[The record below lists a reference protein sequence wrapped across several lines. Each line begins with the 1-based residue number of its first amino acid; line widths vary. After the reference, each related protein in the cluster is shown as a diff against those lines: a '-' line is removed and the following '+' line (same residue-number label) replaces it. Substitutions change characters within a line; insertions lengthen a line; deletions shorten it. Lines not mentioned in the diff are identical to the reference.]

1 MSRQLNCDILI
12 FGADMRRREFIAGI
26 GGVAAAWP
34 IAARSQQPM
43 PVVGYLST
51 RSSASDEPLLTALRQ
66 GLSKTGYTEGRN
78 VKFEPRFSDG
88 QSDRLPALAA
98 DLVRR
103 NVSVIVAAGGEL
115 TAPAARAASAT
126 IPIIFTVADDPV
138 RLGLVTSLNR
148 PGGNLTGVA
157 SFLGELG
164 PKQFGL
170 LRELVPKTETIAV
183 LVNPDETW
191 SEPSAGLIQEASRAL
206 GQKLIILKANTEPE
220 IDAAFATLVQAR
232 AGALLVMASPYF
244 FTRVNHII
252 ELAARNTIP
261 AIYFRREIAEAGG
274 MASYGTSTDEL
285 YGLMG
290 IYAGR
295 ILGGAK
301 PADLPVMQPTRF
313 ELVINLKTAKALGL
327 EIPATLLAR
336 ADQVIE

>member
-1 MSRQLNCDILI
+1 LRILI
-12 FGADMRRREFIAGI
+12 SGVDMRRREFIAGI
-26 GGVAAAWP
+26 GGVTASWP
-34 IAARSQQPM
+34 IAARSQQAM

-51 RSSASDEPLLTALRQ
+51 RSSASDELLLTALRQ
-66 GLSKTGYTEGRN
+66 GLSKTGFTEGRN
-78 VKFEPRFSDG
+78 VKFELRFSEG
-88 QSDRLPALAA
+88 QTDRLPALAA
-98 DLVRR
+98 DLVSR

-115 TAPAARAASAT
+115 TAPAAKAASAT

-138 RLGLVTSLNR
+138 RLGLVASLNR

-157 SFLGELG
+157 SFLGQLG

-170 LRELVPKTETIAV
+170 LRELVPNAGTIAV
-183 LVNPDETW
+183 LVNPGETW
-191 SEPSAGLIQEASRAL
+191 SEPSAGLIQEAARAL
-206 GQKLIILKANTEPE
+206 GQQLIILKANTEPE

-232 AGALLVMASPYF
+232 AGALLVVASPYF

-252 ELAARNTIP
+252 GLAARNAIP

-290 IYAGR
+290 IYAGK

-327 EIPATLLAR
+327 EIPATLIAR